1 MIFGQKKHH
10 LILVV
15 SFRKYVRSRHALL
28 KALTR
33 PFLGVVLTPKY
44 WAIRRIASFVLKE
57 VIYVYLLTS
66 FRKYWAILDLNQGP
80 KDYESSALT
89 AELMARIDVFKIN
102 INGRF
107 LQDGK

>member
-15 SFRKYVRSRHALL
+15 C
-28 KALTR
+28 
-33 PFLGVVLTPKY
+33 KY

-80 KDYESSALT
+80 KDNESSALT

>member
-15 SFRKYVRSRHALL
+15 SFR
-28 KALTR
+28 
-33 PFLGVVLTPKY
+33 KY

-89 AELMARIDVFKIN
+89 AELMARIDVS
-102 INGRF
+102 
-107 LQDGK
+107 

>member
-10 LILVV
+10 LILVA
-15 SFRKYVRSRHALL
+15 SLY
-28 KALTR
+28 
-33 PFLGVVLTPKY
+33 KY
-44 WAIRRIASFVLKE
+44 WAIRHIASFVLKE

-89 AELMARIDVFKIN
+89 AELMARIDVS
-102 INGRF
+102 
-107 LQDGK
+107 

>member
-66 FRKYWAILDLNQGP
+66 FRKYWAILDLNQKYIFSCKYP
-80 KDYESSALT
+80 MLYS
-89 AELMARIDVFKIN
+89 VFYYILC
-102 INGRF
+102 IIQHY
-107 LQDGK
+107 LA